1 MNRIIRASAPAKV
14 NLVFE
19 VGQLEADGYH
29 SVNSLFLALEL
40 REELTLVKG
49 EAGTG
54 ISIYVHGDSLPEAHI
69 NAVPT
74 DQSNLVHKTAVLF
87 AQKLGKQ
94 IPDLQIDIRKRIPVA
109 GGMAGGSA
117 DAAAMLVAMNE
128 FMHLEHGTPNLTIE
142 ELAAIGAELGSDVPF
157 CLYGGMAIGT
167 GRGEVITALTDL
179 AFETNWLLCAS
190 SKGLSTPTV
199 YAAFDEMGSHTVF
212 TDLTDA
218 SAIASVHELGQQM
231 TNDLEQAAFRLMPS
245 LSELVDQLE
254 QLGAIRAMVSGSGPT
269 IAALFDSEAKAIEVS
284 NLLKSQGLV
293 SLTAKGQ
300 ALGARL
306 DG

>member
-19 VGQLEADGYH
+19 VGQLAADGYH
-29 SVNSLFLALEL
+29 PVNSLYFALEL
-40 REELTLVKG
+40 REELTLVKA
-49 EAGTG
+49 EPGTG
-54 ISIYVHGDSLPEAHI
+54 ISIYVHSESLPETHI
-69 NAVPT
+69 NSVPT

-87 AQKLGKQ
+87 AQKLGKPT
-94 IPDLQIDIRKRIPVA
+94 PDLQIDILKRIPVA

-128 FMHLEHGTPNLTIE
+128 FMHLEHGTPSLTIE

-157 CLYGGMAIGT
+157 CIYGGMAIGA
-167 GRGEVITALTDL
+167 GRGEVITPLTDL

-190 SKGLSTPTV
+190 SKSLSTPTV
-199 YAAFDEMGSHTVF
+199 YAAFDEMGSHTPF
-212 TDLTDA
+212 SDLHDA
-218 SAIASVHELGQQM
+218 SSSASAEQLGQRM
-231 TNDLEQAAFRLMPS
+231 TNDLEQAAFKLMPR
-245 LSELVDQLE
+245 LSEVVDQLE
-254 QLGAIRAMVSGSGPT
+254 HLGAIRAMVSGSGPT
-269 IAALFDSEAKAIEVS
+269 IAALFDSEAKTIEVS

-293 SLTAKGQ
+293 ALTAKGQ
-300 ALGARL
+300 APGARL

>member
-19 VGQLEADGYH
+19 VGQLAADGYH
-29 SVNSLFLALEL
+29 PVNSLFLALEL

-54 ISIYVHGDSLPEAHI
+54 ISIYVHGDELPEAHI

-128 FMHLEHGTPNLTIE
+128 FMHLEHGAPNLTIE

-218 SAIASVHELGQQM
+218 SAIASAHELGQRM
-231 TNDLEQAAFRLMPS
+231 SNDLEQAAFRLMPT

>member
-19 VGQLEADGYH
+19 VGQLAADGYH
-29 SVNSLFLALEL
+29 PVNSLFLALEL

-54 ISIYVHGDSLPEAHI
+54 ISIYVHGDELPEAHI

-117 DAAAMLVAMNE
+117 DAAAMLVAINE
-128 FMHLEHGTPNLTIE
+128 FMHLEHGTPNLTLE

-218 SAIASVHELGQQM
+218 SAIASAHELGQRM
-231 TNDLEQAAFRLMPS
+231 SNDLEQPAFRLMPT

>member
-94 IPDLQIDIRKRIPVA
+94 VPDLQIDIRKRIPVA

-128 FMHLEHGTPNLTIE
+128 FMHLGHGTPNLTIE

-199 YAAFDEMGSHTVF
+199 YAAFDEMGSHTLF

-218 SAIASVHELGQQM
+218 SAIASAHELGQRM
-231 TNDLEQAAFRLMPS
+231 SNDLEQAAFRLMPS

>member
-218 SAIASVHELGQQM
+218 SAIASVHELGQRM

>member
-199 YAAFDEMGSHTVF
+199 YAAFDEMGSHTLF

-269 IAALFDSEAKAIEVS
+269 IAALFDSEAKAVEVS

-293 SLTAKGQ
+293 ALTAKGQ

>member
-1 MNRIIRASAPAKV
+1 
-14 NLVFE
+14 
-19 VGQLEADGYH
+19 
-29 SVNSLFLALEL
+29 
-40 REELTLVKG
+40 
-49 EAGTG
+49 
-54 ISIYVHGDSLPEAHI
+54 
-69 NAVPT
+69 
-74 DQSNLVHKTAVLF
+74 
-87 AQKLGKQ
+87 
-94 IPDLQIDIRKRIPVA
+94 
-109 GGMAGGSA
+109 MAGGSA

-199 YAAFDEMGSHTVF
+199 YAAFDEMGSHTLF

-218 SAIASVHELGQQM
+218 SAIASAHELGQRM
-231 TNDLEQAAFRLMPS
+231 SNDLEQAAFRLMPS

-269 IAALFDSEAKAIEVS
+269 IAALFDSEAKAVEVS

-293 SLTAKGQ
+293 ALTAKGQ